1 MSSRGVHAAGRIM
14 SDLGTPKPNKATIL
28 VGILFAAVG
37 MFPLLAMT
45 GVLPQGQQPT
55 DPAPSWMG
63 WLIELAFGCA
73 GIIIIVRGLTG
84 SVNSSGDLPPSARP
98 SLRLLND
105 TLSIVVVCSLAT
117 MFTWVAFGPGPR
129 HFSIS
134 AGGLFFHTSGSADI
148 FGRIAF
154 GMGSIIG
161 WCIAVL
167 MAVTW
172 ARRKRR

>member
-1 MSSRGVHAAGRIM
+1 MSDCGCNASGRIM
-14 SDLGTPKPNKATIL
+14 SELGTAKPNNATIL
-28 VGILFAAVG
+28 VGILFASIGVL
-37 MFPLLAMT
+37 PVLAMA

-63 WLIELAFGCA
+63 WLIGLAFGCA
-73 GIIIIVRGLTG
+73 GIIIIVRGLIG

-105 TLSIVVVCSLAT
+105 ILSIVVVCSLAA
-117 MFTWVAFGPGPR
+117 MLTWVAFGPGLR

-134 AGGLFFHTSGSADI
+134 GGGLLFRTPVSTDI

-154 GMGSIIG
+154 GIGSIIG
-161 WCIAVL
+161 WSIAVL